1 MNEGFIAVW
10 LLSIGLILFCTGWQR
25 HVAGR
30 ISGRSVL
37 IYLCVAA
44 ILHPVF
50 IPVGPDIML
59 RGSAG
64 WALLTAI
71 IAVVSVRNTM
81 QTVFVILCTMLAG
94 TVWLWIRTMYAM
106 DPVFIL
112 MNPKWDGPLMA
123 GLLAG
128 LLTDR
133 FRYHYGIVTL
143 AAAIAEF
150 SSAAG
155 RHTTVV
161 TLGSAAWWDG
171 VAIALIT
178 ARMVWNLKTGFRR
191 GPRRAAEGYWQRR
204 QRGGSS

>member
-1 MNEGFIAVW
+1 MNKGYIAIW
-10 LLSIGLILFCTGWQR
+10 LLSIGLILYCTGWQR

-37 IYLCVAA
+37 MFLCGAVV
-44 ILHPVF
+44 LHPVI
-50 IPVGPDIML
+50 IPVGPDIVL

-64 WALLTAI
+64 WALLAAI
-71 IAVVSVRNTM
+71 LAVASVRNAM

-94 TVWLWIRTMYAM
+94 TVWLWARTMYAM

-112 MNPKWDGPLMA
+112 MHPTWDGPLMA
-123 GLLAG
+123 GLMAG

-143 AAAIAEF
+143 AAAMAEF
-150 SSAAG
+150 SSPAG
-155 RHTTVV
+155 RHTVV

-171 VAIALIT
+171 VAIALIA
-178 ARMVWNLKTGFRR
+178 ARMVWNMKTGI
-191 GPRRAAEGYWQRR
+191 RRAARRAADGYWQRR